1 MVNEIDREQDRQWY
15 RKELPNISIDTFTD
29 QPVEVSLRATW
40 LLESILFLLHVVA
53 DIKIVARSS
62 GLSLVMHNN
71 KRDDHRSRAENDSVI
86 FCEFLSRRVTGLDAL
101 FLSCF
106 ILGVSLLSHFY
117 FLSLFLFFF

>member
-1 MVNEIDREQDRQWY
+1 MKSIENKIGSGIKKSY
-15 RKELPNISIDTFTD
+15 RITIDTFTD

-71 KRDDHRSRAENDSVI
+71 KRDDHRSRAENDSAI
-86 FCEFLSRRVTGLDAL
+86 FCEFYRAVWQ
-101 FLSCF
+101 
-106 ILGVSLLSHFY
+106 V
-117 FLSLFLFFF
+117 